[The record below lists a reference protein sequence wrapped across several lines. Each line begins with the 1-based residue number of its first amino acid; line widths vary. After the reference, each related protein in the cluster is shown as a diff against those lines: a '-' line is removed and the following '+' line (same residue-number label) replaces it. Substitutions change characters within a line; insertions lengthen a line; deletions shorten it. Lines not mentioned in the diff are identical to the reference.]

1 MSRIAERWFL
11 RKDFDTGSSSSESSD
26 IGKELALFEGV
37 SFARLF
43 FVLILTSLLS
53 SSSLIEVN
61 RLPLVPSPLTMR
73 FANTSNS
80 VRWFLSFFA
89 LFSHAHR
96 LCCSFVF
103 CAWHRRHKVRM
114 LSTVHSPPPSF
125 TARIWSAS
133 HADPSYASLANLS
146 VCARVNCGAKLS
158 IIGKRWCGFKHLMR
172 ETNAWQSS
180 LHFSHTPR
188 SRSKTAMRNVFP
200 DLDCTWYSKQSFEQK
215 RSCKESGCCSCC

>member
-1 MSRIAERWFL
+1 MRHQSPREQLWPQSLQTCCKKPVMTFGCRSSRYGAGFGHSAAMPDAEEEVPASTP
-11 RKDFDTGSSSSESSD
+11 DAAA
-26 IGKELALFEGV
+26 LA
-37 SFARLF
+37 
-43 FVLILTSLLS
+43 
-53 SSSLIEVN
+53 
-61 RLPLVPSPLTMR
+61 
-73 FANTSNS
+73 
-80 VRWFLSFFA
+80 FFA

-188 SRSKTAMRNVFP
+188 SRSKPAMRNVFP